1 MSPKL
6 KLDSVSAIRLG
17 RDPALD
23 AWLDH
28 FLTENNLSYLLN
40 PSLVATPEQLRFM
53 VALEENQIYLPC
65 SDAMFKLLLD
75 DDFPAELKANY
86 RNVWT
91 FVATLT
97 RESPVE
103 SYVRERVLAFLQ
115 HRFRISEKEHILI
128 PARLLKR
135 LLSVVLSECGTPD
148 PYSEIRSEADRAAA
162 EYLARPE
169 IRAVLQL
176 LPPDIAQGKALSDLR
191 WALDKTELLR
201 LLKMSTWRRIWEGAA
216 PDIEELAED
225 FAADCPQAGAL
236 KELLGPGPGGRKKI
250 LYLPDTCGGVIFD
263 LAIIR
268 TLLRQGHQVIM
279 AFKEGFSFHVPT
291 LWDFENDPS
300 LTAAA
305 EGAFFLHDESCSKN
319 DLLRV
324 LREHRLVVISDGTR
338 EQLNLCRVNVTFARA
353 WKECDIVIAKGK
365 RNAEVLLGSSHLF
378 TRDIISAYRTLDN
391 EFVLEV
397 KSKAPWVR
405 KYTEDDLGAKA
416 DSIIRA
422 LHEAR
427 HQGKSIMFYS
437 AIIGS
442 IPGQTKTAVELVDVF
457 TRHLRERLDNVFVL
471 NPAEHFEPGMDGDD
485 LMFMWEMV
493 QRSGLLDVWRFQT
506 VQDIE
511 ESFRML
517 GRKVPGIWSGKDST
531 YSTGCTKEMNIALDM
546 QSKHP
551 ELQIIGPSPGNFFRR
566 REYGI
571 GKYFDVGIKI

>member
-1 MSPKL
+1 MSPKIPV
-6 KLDSVSAIRLG
+6 DRVSDIRLG

-40 PSLVATPEQLRFM
+40 PTLVATPEQLRFM
-53 VALEENQIYLPC
+53 VALEENQVYLPC
-65 SDAMFKLLLD
+65 SDAIFKLLLN
-75 DDFPAELKANY
+75 DDFPDELKSSY

-91 FVATLT
+91 FVETLA
-97 RESPVE
+97 RESSVE
-103 SYVRERVLAFLQ
+103 NYVRERVLTFLN
-115 HRFRISEKEHILI
+115 HRFRLAEDEHILI
-128 PARLLKR
+128 PPRLLKR
-135 LLSVVLSECGTPD
+135 LLSVVLSQCGNPD
-148 PYSEIRSEADRAAA
+148 PYSQIRRTADRAAA
-162 EYLARPE
+162 DFLADGRVKQVVQ
-169 IRAVLQL
+169 R
-176 LPPDIAQGKALSDLR
+176 LPPGLAQDKALSDLR
-191 WALDKTELLR
+191 WSLDKLELLR
-201 LLKMSTWRRIWEGAA
+201 LLKMSTWRRIWEGPA
-216 PDIEELAED
+216 PEGQELAAD
-225 FAADCPQAGAL
+225 FEAPCADAVAL
-236 KELLGPGPGGRKKI
+236 KDLLGPGPGGRKKI

-268 TLLRQGHQVIM
+268 SLLRQGHQVVM
-279 AFKEGFSFHVPT
+279 AFKEGFNFHVPT
-291 LWDFENDPS
+291 LWDFEDNPC

-305 EGAFFLHDESCSKN
+305 EGAFFLHDEACSKN

-324 LREHRLVVISDGTR
+324 LREHRLVIISDGTR

-353 WKECDIVIAKGK
+353 WKECDIIIAKGK
-365 RNAEVLLGSSHLF
+365 RNADALLGSSHLF
-378 TRDIISAYRTLDN
+378 TRDIISAYRTLEGD
-391 EFVLEV
+391 FVLKV
-397 KSKAPWVR
+397 KPKAPWVR
-405 KYTEDDLGAKA
+405 KYTEDDLKAKA

-422 LHEAR
+422 MQEAKR
-427 HQGKSIMFYS
+427 EGKSIMFYS

-511 ESFRML
+511 ESFRLL
-517 GRKVPGIWSGKDST
+517 GRKVPGTWSGKDST

>member
-1 MSPKL
+1 MSPNL
-6 KLDSVSAIRLG
+6 QVDSVKNITLG
-17 RDPALD
+17 CDPAMD
-23 AWLDH
+23 AWLAH

-40 PSLVATPEQLRFM
+40 PGLVATPEQLRFM
-53 VALEENQIYLPC
+53 VALEENQTYLPC
-65 SDAMFKLLLD
+65 SDSMFKLLLD
-75 DDFPAELKANY
+75 DDFPAELKASY

-91 FVATLT
+91 FVETLV

-103 SYVRERVLAFLQ
+103 TYTRERVLAFLQ
-115 HRFRISEKEHILI
+115 HRFRLAEDEHILI

-135 LLSVVLSECGTPD
+135 LLSVVLSECGNPD
-148 PYSEIRSEADRAAA
+148 PYSDLRCEADQAAA
-162 EYLARPE
+162 DYLAKDGVQR
-169 IRAVLQL
+169 VLHC
-176 LPPDIAQGKALSDLR
+176 LPPQVAEGRNLDELR
-191 WALDKTELLR
+191 WVLDKIELVRLLR
-201 LLKMSTWRRIWEGAA
+201 LSTWRRVWEGAP
-216 PDIEELAED
+216 PDQAELERDFDCGCPHVAE
-225 FAADCPQAGAL
+225 L
-236 KELLGPGPGGRKKI
+236 TTMLGPGRRRKI

-263 LAIIR
+263 LAIISA
-268 TLLRQGHQVIM
+268 LLRQGHQVVM
-279 AFKEGFSFHVPT
+279 AFKEGFNFHAPT
-291 LWDFENDPS
+291 LWDFEHSPA
-300 LTAAA
+300 LRAAA
-305 EGAFFLHDESCSKN
+305 EGAFFLPDEACSKN

-353 WKECDIVIAKGK
+353 WKECDLVIAKGK

-378 TRDIISAYRTLDN
+378 TRDIISAYRTLDG
-391 EFVLEV
+391 EFVLEF

-405 KYTEDDLGAKA
+405 KYREDDLKAKA
-416 DSIIRA
+416 DSIIRSM
-422 LHEAR
+422 HEAKT
-427 HQGKSIMFYS
+427 QGKSVMFYS

-442 IPGQTKTAVELVDVF
+442 IPGQTKVAVEVVDVF

-485 LMFMWEMV
+485 LMFMWEKV

-511 ESFRML
+511 ESFKLL
-517 GRKVPGIWSGKDST
+517 GRKVPGIWLGKDST

-546 QSKHP
+546 QTKHP
-551 ELQIIGPSPGNFFRR
+551 ELQIIGPSPNNFFRR

>member
-1 MSPKL
+1 MSPEL
-6 KLDSVSAIRLG
+6 HLDDVSSIRLG
-17 RDPALD
+17 RNPAMD

-40 PSLVATPEQLRFM
+40 PTLVVTPEQLRFM

-65 SDAMFKLLLD
+65 SDAMFSLLLD
-75 DDFPAELKANY
+75 DNFPAELKSSY

-91 FVATLT
+91 FVETLA
-97 RESPVE
+97 RESAVE
-103 SYVRERVLAFLQ
+103 SYVRERVLAFLS
-115 HRFRISEKEHILI
+115 HRFRIAEDEHILI

-135 LLSVVLSECGTPD
+135 LLSVVLSECGNPD
-148 PYSEIRSEADRAAA
+148 PYNKVRREADQAAA
-162 EYLARPE
+162 NYLADSE
-169 IRAVLQL
+169 VQKTLQS
-176 LPPDIAQGKALSDLR
+176 LPPGLAEGRALGDLR
-191 WALDKTELLR
+191 WTLDRIELVR
-201 LLKMSTWRRIWEGAA
+201 LLKMSTWRRIWEGPA
-216 PDIEELAED
+216 PDMKELAAD
-225 FAADCPQAGAL
+225 FAADCPENAVI
-236 KELLGPGPGGRKKI
+236 KEMLAPGSRKKI
-250 LYLPDTCGGVIFD
+250 LYLPDTCGGIIFD
-263 LAIIR
+263 LAIVHS
-268 TLLRQGHQVIM
+268 LLRQGHQVVM
-279 AFKEGFSFHVPT
+279 AFKEGFNFHVPT
-291 LWDFENDPS
+291 LWDFEKNPALS
-300 LTAAA
+300 AAA
-305 EGAFFLHDESCSKN
+305 EGAFFLHDEACSKN

-324 LREHRLVVISDGTR
+324 LREHRLVIISDGTR
-338 EQLNLCRVNVTFARA
+338 EQLNLCRVNVTFSRA

-365 RNAEVLLGSSHLF
+365 RNGEVLLGSSHLF
-378 TRDIISAYRTLDN
+378 TRDIISAYRTLEG
-391 EFVLEV
+391 EFVLEA
-397 KSKAPWVR
+397 KPKAPWVR
-405 KYTEDDLGAKA
+405 KYSEGDLKVKA

-422 LHEAR
+422 MREAKQ
-427 HQGKSIMFYS
+427 QGKSVMFYS

-457 TRHLRERLDNVFVL
+457 ARHLRERLDNVFVL
-471 NPAEHFEPGMDGDD
+471 NPAEHFEAGMDGDD

-511 ESFRML
+511 ESFRLL

-551 ELQIIGPSPGNFFRR
+551 ELQIIGPSSSNFFRR

>member
-1 MSPKL
+1 MSPKIPVG
-6 KLDSVSAIRLG
+6 SVSDIRLG
-17 RDPALD
+17 RDPALE

-40 PSLVATPEQLRFM
+40 PTLVATPEQLRFM
-53 VALEENQIYLPC
+53 VALEENQTYLPC

-75 DDFPAELKANY
+75 DDFPAELKASY

-91 FVATLT
+91 FVETLV

-103 SYVRERVLAFLQ
+103 SYTREKVLAFLR
-115 HRFRISEKEHILI
+115 HRFRIAEDEHILI
-128 PARLLKR
+128 PARLHKR
-135 LLSVVLSECGTPD
+135 LLSVVLSECGNPD
-148 PYSEIRSEADRAAA
+148 PYSQIRREADQAAA
-162 EYLARPE
+162 DYLADEKVR
-169 IRAVLQL
+169 RVVQR
-176 LPPDIAQGKALSDLR
+176 LPLDLAQGKALSDLR
-191 WALDKTELLR
+191 WSLDKLELLR
-201 LLKMSTWRRIWEGAA
+201 LLKMSTWRRIWEGPA
-216 PDIEELAED
+216 PEEEELAAD
-225 FAADCPQAGAL
+225 FAAPTPESAAL
-236 KELLGPGPGGRKKI
+236 KDMLGPGPGGRKKI

-268 TLLRQGHQVIM
+268 SLLRQGHQVVM
-279 AFKEGFSFHVPT
+279 ALKEGFNFHAPT
-291 LWDFENDPS
+291 LWDFENNPA

-319 DLLRV
+319 DLIRI
-324 LREHRLVVISDGTR
+324 LREHRLVIISDGTR

-378 TRDIISAYRTLDN
+378 TRDIISALRTVDG

-397 KSKAPWVR
+397 KPKAPWVR
-405 KYTEDDLGAKA
+405 KYTEDDLRAKA
-416 DSIIRA
+416 DIIIKSMQAAKR
-422 LHEAR
+422 
-427 HQGKSIMFYS
+427 QGKSIMFYS

-442 IPGQTKTAVELVDVF
+442 IPGQTKTAIELVDVF
-457 TRHLRERLDNVFVL
+457 ARHLRERLDNVFVL

-485 LMFMWEMV
+485 LMFMWEIV

-511 ESFRML
+511 DSFRLL
-517 GRKVPGIWSGKDST
+517 GKKVPGIWSGKDST

-546 QSKHP
+546 QAKHP

>member
-1 MSPKL
+1 MSPEL
-6 KLDSVSAIRLG
+6 QADSVSSIRLG
-17 RDPALD
+17 RNPAMD

-40 PSLVATPEQLRFM
+40 PTLVATPEQLRFM

-65 SDAMFKLLLD
+65 SDAMFRLLLNE
-75 DDFPAELKANY
+75 DFPEELKLSY
-86 RNVWT
+86 RNVWI
-91 FVATLT
+91 FVEALA
-97 RESPVE
+97 RESAVE
-103 SYVRERVLAFLQ
+103 SYVRERVLAFLR
-115 HRFRISEKEHILI
+115 HRFRIAEDEHILI

-135 LLSVVLSECGTPD
+135 LLSVVLSECGNPD
-148 PYSEIRSEADRAAA
+148 PYSKVRREADQAAVD
-162 EYLARPE
+162 YLAGRE
-169 IRAVLQL
+169 VQKTLHC
-176 LPPDIAQGKALSDLR
+176 LPPDLAQGRGLDDLR
-191 WALDKTELLR
+191 WALDKIELMR
-201 LLKMSTWRRIWEGAA
+201 LLKMSTWRRIWEGPA
-216 PDIEELAED
+216 PDAEELAAD
-225 FAADCPQAGAL
+225 FAAACPTAAAL
-236 KELLGPGPGGRKKI
+236 KQMLGPGSRKKI

-263 LAIIR
+263 LAIVR
-268 TLLRQGHQVIM
+268 SLLRQGHQVVM
-279 AFKEGFSFHVPT
+279 AFKEGFNFHVPT
-291 LWDFENDPS
+291 LWDFEKNPALS
-300 LTAAA
+300 AAA
-305 EGAFFLHDESCSKN
+305 EGAFFLHDEACSKN

-324 LREHRLVVISDGTR
+324 LREHRLVIISDGTR
-338 EQLNLCRVNVTFARA
+338 EQLNLCRVNVTFSRA

-378 TRDIISAYRTLDN
+378 TRDIISAYRTLEG

-397 KSKAPWVR
+397 KPKAPWVR
-405 KYTEDDLGAKA
+405 KYSESDLKAKA

-422 LHEAR
+422 MHEAKQ
-427 HQGKSIMFYS
+427 QGKSVMFYS

-471 NPAEHFEPGMDGDD
+471 NPAEHFETGMDGDD

-511 ESFRML
+511 DSFRL
-517 GRKVPGIWSGKDST
+517 LDRKVPGIWSGKDST

-551 ELQIIGPSPGNFFRR
+551 ELQIIGPSPANFFRR